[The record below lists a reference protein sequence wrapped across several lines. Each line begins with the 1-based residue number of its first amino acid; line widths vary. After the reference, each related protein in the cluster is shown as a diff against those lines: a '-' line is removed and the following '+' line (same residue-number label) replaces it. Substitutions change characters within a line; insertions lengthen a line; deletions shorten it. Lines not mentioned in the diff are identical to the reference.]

1 MGLEPAFYDTR
12 SNQGPF
18 QNILSRIKSTN
29 FIAWDAL
36 FFDII
41 GSQTKFEKI
50 YSFEEEPP
58 RVQEAPAFVLKTNEL
73 FYADT
78 DVVGWLWAINAHTR
92 KVRIS

>member
-1 MGLEPAFYDTR
+1 MGLETAFYDIR
-12 SNQGPF
+12 SNQAPF

-50 YSFEEEPP
+50 HSFEEDPP
-58 RVQEAPAFVLKTNEL
+58 SVHEAPAFVPKTNEL

-78 DVVGWLWAINAHTR
+78 DVAGWLWAINVHTH